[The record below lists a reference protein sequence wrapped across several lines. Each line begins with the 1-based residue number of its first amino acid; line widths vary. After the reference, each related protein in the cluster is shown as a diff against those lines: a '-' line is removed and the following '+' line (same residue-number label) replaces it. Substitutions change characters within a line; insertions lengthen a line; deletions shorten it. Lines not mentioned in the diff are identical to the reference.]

1 VSSYRILLVHNRY
14 RNYGGEDAV
23 FDAEA
28 ELLRQQGN
36 AVETYIRDNQE
47 IHQPL
52 AAASEALWSHR
63 TVKDIDTLASTFKPN
78 LIHVHNTFP
87 LISPSIFWAAEKNK
101 IPVIQTLHNYRLI
114 CPQAMLLRNGQICED
129 CVGGFAWKGILR
141 KCYHD
146 SAAQTAVVA
155 GSAGLHGALG
165 TYSKKVTQFI
175 ATDDFCREKFIEG
188 GLPSEKIQVK
198 PHFVPKPVITSSS
211 RKGGIFVGR
220 LSKEKGISVLSEA
233 LRIHETPLRVVG
245 SGPDETLLRNIRGV
259 ELLGFLPRKEIY
271 SQLASASWLVAPSI
285 SYETFGLSIVE
296 AFACGTPAIVSR
308 IGALKSL
315 IEDGVTGLLVEP
327 GNPRD
332 LAEKIQW
339 AQNHPTEMA
348 KMGQAAHEK
357 YLAKYTPE
365 KNYARLKEIY
375 ASALSNQI
383 A

>member
-1 VSSYRILLVHNRY
+1 MSSYRILLVHNRY

-36 AVETYIRDNQE
+36 EVETYIRDNQD

-63 TVKDIDTLASTFKPN
+63 TVKEIDALAATFKPN

-101 IPVIQTLHNYRLI
+101 IPIIQTLHNYRLI

-141 KCYHD
+141 KCYRD
-146 SAAQTAVVA
+146 SAAQTAAVA
-155 GSAGLHGALG
+155 GSVGLHGMLG
-165 TYSKKVTQFI
+165 TYSNKVTRFI
-175 ATDDFCREKFIEG
+175 ATDEFCREKFIEG

-198 PHFVPKPVITSSS
+198 PHFVPKAEVSASH

-220 LSKEKGISVLSEA
+220 LSKEKGISVLSDALKIQEA
-233 LRIHETPLRVVG
+233 PLRVVG
-245 SGPDETLLRNIRGV
+245 SGPDESLLRNIPGV
-259 ELLGFLPRKEIY
+259 ELLGFLSRKEIY
-271 SQLASASWLVAPSI
+271 SQLASAAWLVAPSI

-332 LAEKIQW
+332 LSEKIQW
-339 AQNHPTEMA
+339 AQNHPAEMA
-348 KMGQAAHEK
+348 RMGKAAHEK
-357 YLAKYTPE
+357 YVAKYTPE
-365 KNYARLKEIY
+365 KNYERLKEIY
-375 ASALSNQI
+375 ENVLSK
-383 A
+383 